1 MDGWIDEQSKD
12 YVSLLNEMIGNSFI
26 VIPLFALVLACAF
39 TGIVPG
45 LLLPLWWNIYA
56 VGRLVLFKLT

>member
-1 MDGWIDEQSKD
+1 MDGWIDEPSKD

-26 VIPLFALVLACAF
+26 VVPLFAHVPACAF

-45 LLLPLWWNIYA
+45 LLLPL
-56 VGRLVLFKLT
+56 

>member
-12 YVSLLNEMIGNSFI
+12 YVSLLNEMIDNSFI

-45 LLLPLWWNIYA
+45 LLLVEYLCCRKISS
-56 VGRLVLFKLT
+56 V